1 VKKDLPKRLVTS
13 NRYLVRLAETE
24 DDIRRAQSLRY
35 RVFNLEL
42 GEGLQ
47 RSQENELD
55 IDQYDSQCDHL
66 LVVERDTNQVIGTYR
81 LQTYKT
87 AKKHKG
93 FYTGDEFKL
102 SVLPDDIFNKSVEVG
117 RACIHKDHRNG
128 RVLYLLWRGIA
139 EYMQFTESR
148 YLFGCCSITSTDPK
162 EGWAHMAFLHRKGLV
177 HDEYDIDTKPGYNC
191 PEIEVDEDDWKD
203 ITLPQL
209 FRLYIDLGAK
219 ILSKPALDKE
229 FKTIDFLILVDV
241 KKLDERSRALFFK

>member
-1 VKKDLPKRLVTS
+1 MKKDLPKRLVTS